1 MRAIHV
7 GVVGCGEVARRVYLP
22 EFHRLSAKATLIAV
36 CDQAE
41 ERARAAQQRFGART
55 YYTDLDRFLRE
66 SDAEII
72 VNLTPHRAHV
82 PVSMAAL
89 AAGRHV
95 YTEKPL
101 AQSVDDATQL
111 IDTAQRCRLKLA
123 CAPIML
129 LVPTMQRWQHL
140 LHQGI
145 IGRATFA
152 RAQLLTP
159 ATWDGFCA
167 DQAWYFAAGSGP
179 LMDGG
184 VYPLTA
190 LTGLLGPALRVS
202 AMAGTI
208 MSEHIIS
215 HGPAAGRRLRMGV
228 EDSAHLQLDF
238 GGHFATLDVSWCVQA
253 SRNVT
258 CEVYGE
264 LGTLSG
270 DPTYANTLI
279 HIFRPGSGW
288 AAEEPTPRWPRD
300 DDWMQGVAHL
310 VDCVQHDTSPVN
322 SAIHARHVLDIM
334 LTALRSAREGRTLAL
349 QTTFSAGDDAMK
361 RRTQGQ

>member
-1 MRAIHV
+1 VRTINV
-7 GVVGCGEVARRVYLP
+7 GVVGCGEVAQRVYLP
-22 EFHRLSAKATLIAV
+22 EFHRLHGKATLVAV
-36 CDQAE
+36 CDQVE

-66 SDAEII
+66 SNVEIV
-72 VNLTPHRAHV
+72 VNLTPHHAHA

-89 AAGRHV
+89 SAGRHV

-111 IDTAQRCRLKLA
+111 IDTAQRHRVKLA

-129 LVPTMQRWQHL
+129 LLPTMQRWQQL
-140 LHQGI
+140 LSHGT

-152 RAQLLTP
+152 RAQLLAP
-159 ATWDGFCA
+159 ATWDGFSA

-184 VYPLTA
+184 VYALTA
-190 LTGLLGPALRVS
+190 LTGLLGPASRVS

-208 MSEHIIS
+208 IGEHVIG
-215 HGPAAGRRLRMGV
+215 HGPAAARRLHTEV
-228 EDSAHLQLDF
+228 EDSVHLHLDF
-238 GGHFATLDVSWCVQA
+238 GGPFATLDVSWCVQA

-264 LGTLSG
+264 HGTLSG
-270 DPTYANTLI
+270 DPTYANTPI

-288 AAEEPTPRWPRD
+288 TVEEPTPRWPRD
-300 DDWMQGVAHL
+300 DDWVQGVAHL
-310 VDCVQHDTSPVN
+310 VDCVRHDTVPVN
-322 SAIHARHVLDIM
+322 NAAHARHVLDIM
-334 LTALRSAREGRTLAL
+334 LTALRSAKEGRAMGL
-349 QTTFSAGDDAMK
+349 QTTLSPPM
-361 RRTQGQ
+361 TQ